1 MRLKPV
7 ESSAASDATA
17 SARGEIRRL
26 HRAPEP
32 EVLKPLLKDAALTG
46 DSRRRV
52 EERALAML
60 KELRAAQSSGWV
72 NQFLQEYRLNTSE
85 GIALLSLAEAFLR
98 VPDPETADQ
107 LIADKLGNADWRA
120 HKGRSHSTLVN
131 SATWGLVIGRALV
144 SETEQASALK
154 RLIGRVGEPFVRQ
167 AVGAAMRLM
176 GEIFVMGRTI
186 DEAIRRMD
194 RRENAGFTASFDMLG
209 EAARTFPDAERY
221 FASYEGAIRAVG
233 KVAKRGHS
241 ISVKL
246 SALHPRYEVA
256 QYETC
261 VPSLIEQVEALAML
275 AKASDIAFT
284 IDAEESERLE
294 MSLDIIEAVAGLP
307 PLRGWE
313 GLGMAVQA
321 YGKRCRPTIAWADAV
336 GAATGR
342 RIAVRLVKGAY
353 WDSEIKRTQ
362 EQGFADYPLFTR
374 KAATDVSYLACAK
387 DMLGAKNIFSAFATH
402 NALTVATLLEWAGPS
417 RDFEFQRLHGM
428 GEGLY
433 EPLVREQG
441 YRTRI
446 YAPVGGHR
454 DLLAYLVR
462 RLLENGANSSFV
474 HQLADE
480 RLSDADILADP
491 VAKIAAVGGT
501 RHPAIPLPKDLFEP
515 VRGNSRGID
524 LNDRVEL
531 ERIAVVVSGNPFAPS
546 EVEGPSR
553 AKPRAVLGSA
563 RRGVSTSLD
572 TNGHRLTGE
581 SSEAP
586 PVTST
591 GEGAAQCAAE
601 AKAMV
606 ARALTAF
613 PAWDARPVEARAA
626 CLDRLADL
634 LEQERDALM
643 RLCVQEAKKTIPDAL
658 AEVREAVDFCRYYA
672 NEARRGL
679 QPVEL
684 PGPTG
689 ERNILR
695 MAGRGAWVCIAP
707 WNFPLAILLG
717 QVTAALVAG
726 NAVIAKPAPQ
736 TPEIAAYAVGLAH
749 GAGIPEDALILAPGG
764 PDMGAALVEDSRI
777 AGIAFTGST
786 ATAKRIARELLS
798 DDERPIIPF
807 IAETGGINAMIVDST
822 ALPEQVVVDVVTSAF
837 RSAGQRCSALRVL
850 LLQEEIAE
858 RTLEMLAGAMDTLI
872 VGDPADPRTDVGP
885 VIDEGAYARL
895 MAHREETRADWIHTV
910 GISKPLP
917 FRGGEEPGAAGR
929 RGGAGPTDKPHPNPS
944 PEGEGLFVPPTLI
957 RVARVEDVRREWF
970 GPLLH
975 VATWKA
981 GQLAE
986 TVERVNR
993 SGFGLTMG
1001 LHSRI
1006 ARAAETVEET
1016 ATVGNLYV
1024 NRSMIGAI
1032 VGSQPFGGEGLSGTG
1047 PKAGGPHY
1055 LPRFCAERVTSTD
1068 TTSAGGN
1075 ATLLS
1080 LEDVGL

>member
-1 MRLKPV
+1 MRLKTV
-7 ESSAASDATA
+7 EADATA
-17 SARGEIRRL
+17 AARAEVRRL

-32 EVLKPLLKDAALTG
+32 EVLKPLLRDAALDA
-46 DSRRRV
+46 DSRQSV
-52 EERALAML
+52 EHRALGML
-60 KELRAAQSSGWV
+60 AELRAAQSSGWV

-98 VPDPETADQ
+98 VPDPETADA

-120 HKGRSHSTLVN
+120 HKGKSASSLVN

-144 SETEQASALK
+144 SDTEQASALK

-167 AVGAAMRLM
+167 AVGAAMKLM

-186 DEAIRRMD
+186 DEALKRMEK
-194 RRENAGFTASFDMLG
+194 RENAGFTASFDMLG

-221 FASYEGAIRAVG
+221 FRAYEDAIRAVG
-233 KVAKRGHS
+233 KVASRGHS

-246 SALHPRYEVA
+246 SALHPRYEVS
-256 QYETC
+256 QYQRC
-261 VPSLIEQVEALAML
+261 VPSLIGQVEALAAL
-275 AKASDIAFT
+275 AKSAGIGFT

-307 PLRGWE
+307 SLKGWD

-321 YGKRCRPTIAWADAV
+321 YGKRCRPVLEWADSL

-342 RIAVRLVKGAY
+342 RISVRLVKGAY

-362 EQGFADYPLFTR
+362 EQGLADYPLFTR
-374 KAATDVSYLACAK
+374 KAATDVSYLACAR
-387 DMLGAKNIFSAFATH
+387 DMLAAKHIYPAFATH
-402 NALTVATLLEWAGPS
+402 NALTVATILEWAGGS

-441 YRTRI
+441 YHTRI

-480 RLSDADILADP
+480 RLSDSDLIADP
-491 VAKIAAVGGT
+491 VARIAAVGGT
-501 RHPAIPLPKDLFEP
+501 RHPAIPLPSELFAPE
-515 VRGNSRGID
+515 RRNSQGLD
-524 LNDRVEL
+524 LNDRPEL
-531 ERIAVVVSGNPFAPS
+531 ERIAKAVAPALDFAP
-546 EVEGPSR
+546 PT
-553 AKPRAVLGSA
+553 SA
-563 RRGVSTSLD
+563 AADEL
-572 TNGHRLTGE
+572 
-581 SSEAP
+581 
-586 PVTST
+586 VT
-591 GEGAAQCAAE
+591 
-601 AKAMV
+601 
-606 ARALTAF
+606 RALKGF
-613 PAWDARPVEARAA
+613 DDWSKRSVEERASA
-626 CLDRLADL
+626 LERLADL
-634 LEQERDALM
+634 LEQDRDMLM
-643 RLCVQEAKKTIPDAL
+643 RIAVQEARKTLPDAL

-672 NEARRGL
+672 AQARKHL

-689 ERNILR
+689 ERNVLR
-695 MAGRGAWVCIAP
+695 MEGRGAWVCIAP
-707 WNFPLAILLG
+707 WNFPLAIFLG
-717 QVTAALVAG
+717 QVSAALAAG
-726 NAVIAKPAPQ
+726 NSVIAKPASQ
-736 TPEIAAYAVGLAH
+736 TPQIAAYAVGLAH
-749 GAGIPEDALILAPGG
+749 EAGIPEDALILAAGRR
-764 PDMGAALVEDSRI
+764 DMGQKLMEDVRI
-777 AGIAFTGST
+777 AGVAFTGST
-786 ATAKRIARELLS
+786 ATAKTIARTLIA
-798 DDERPIIPF
+798 DDDRDIIPL
-807 IAETGGINAMIVDST
+807 IAETGGVNAMIVDST
-822 ALPEQVVVDVVTSAF
+822 ALPEQVVLDVITSAF
-837 RSAGQRCSALRVL
+837 RSAGQRCSALRL
-850 LLQEEIAE
+850 LVLQEDVAE
-858 RTLEMLAGAMDTLI
+858 RTLEMLSGAMDTLI

-885 VIDEGAYARL
+885 VIDKPSYDKL
-895 MAHREETRADWIHTV
+895 M
-910 GISKPLP
+910 
-917 FRGGEEPGAAGR
+917 GR
-929 RGGAGPTDKPHPNPS
+929 REAMKDRIVKTVAA
-944 PEGEGLFVPPTLI
+944 PEDGLFVPPTLI
-957 RVARVEDVRREWF
+957 RIDAIEDLREEWF

-975 VATWKA
+975 VTTWK
-981 GQLAE
+981 GGDLAE
-986 TVERVNR
+986 TVRRVNS

-1016 ATVGNLYV
+1016 GTVGNLYV

>member
-1 MRLKPV
+1 MRLKTV
-7 ESSAASDATA
+7 EADATA
-17 SARGEIRRL
+17 SARAEIRRL

-32 EVLKPLLKDAALTG
+32 EVLKPLLKDAALDA
-46 DSRRRV
+46 DSRQRV
-52 EERALAML
+52 ERRALGML
-60 KELRAAQSSGWV
+60 AELRAAQSSGWV

-98 VPDPETADQ
+98 VPDPETADA

-120 HKGRSHSTLVN
+120 HKGKSASSLVN

-144 SETEQASALK
+144 SDSAQASALK

-167 AVGAAMRLM
+167 AVGAAMKLM

-186 DEAIRRMD
+186 DEALRRMEK
-194 RRENAGFTASFDMLG
+194 RENAGFTASFDMLG

-221 FASYEGAIRAVG
+221 FKAYEDAIRAVG
-233 KVAKRGHS
+233 KVASRGHS

-256 QYETC
+256 QYERC
-261 VPSLIEQVEALAML
+261 VPSLIGQVEALAAL
-275 AKASDIAFT
+275 AKSAGIGFT

-307 PLRGWE
+307 SLKGWD

-321 YGKRCRPTIAWADAV
+321 YGKRCRPVLDWADAL

-342 RIAVRLVKGAY
+342 RISVRLVKGAY
-353 WDSEIKRTQ
+353 WDSEIKRCQ
-362 EQGFADYPLFTR
+362 EQGLADYPLFTR
-374 KAATDVSYLACAK
+374 KAATDVSYLACAR
-387 DMLGAKNIFSAFATH
+387 DMLAAKHIYPAFATH
-402 NALTVATLLEWAGPS
+402 NALTVATILEWAGGS

-441 YRTRI
+441 YHTRI

-480 RLSDADILADP
+480 RLSDADLIADP
-491 VAKIAAVGGT
+491 VARIAAVGGT
-501 RHPAIPLPKDLFEP
+501 RHPAIPLPSELFAPE
-515 VRGNSRGID
+515 RRNSQGLD
-524 LNDRVEL
+524 LNDGPEL
-531 ERIAVVVSGNPFAPS
+531 ERVAKAVAPPLDFAPPTS
-546 EVEGPSR
+546 PS
-553 AKPRAVLGSA
+553 ADAL
-563 RRGVSTSLD
+563 
-572 TNGHRLTGE
+572 
-581 SSEAP
+581 
-586 PVTST
+586 
-591 GEGAAQCAAE
+591 
-601 AKAMV
+601 V
-606 ARALTAF
+606 ARALKGF
-613 PAWDARPVEARAA
+613 DDWSKRSVEARASA
-626 CLDRLADL
+626 LERLADL
-634 LEQERDALM
+634 LEQDRDMLM
-643 RLCVQEAKKTIPDAL
+643 RIAVQEARKTLPDAL

-672 NEARRGL
+672 AQARKHL

-689 ERNILR
+689 ERNVLR
-695 MAGRGAWVCIAP
+695 MEGRGAWVCIAP
-707 WNFPLAILLG
+707 WNFPLAIFLG
-717 QVTAALVAG
+717 QVSAALAAG
-726 NAVIAKPAPQ
+726 NSVIAKPASQ
-736 TPEIAAYAVGLAH
+736 TPQIAAYAVGLAH
-749 GAGIPEDALILAPGG
+749 EAGIPEDALILAAGRR
-764 PDMGAALVEDSRI
+764 DMGQKLMEDVRI
-777 AGIAFTGST
+777 AGVAFTGST
-786 ATAKRIARELLS
+786 ATAKTIARTLIA
-798 DDERPIIPF
+798 DDHRDIIPL
-807 IAETGGINAMIVDST
+807 IAETGGVNAMIVDST
-822 ALPEQVVVDVVTSAF
+822 ALPEQVVLDVVTSAF
-837 RSAGQRCSALRVL
+837 RSAGQRCSALRL
-850 LLQEEIAE
+850 LVLQEDVAE

-885 VIDEGAYARL
+885 VIDKPSYDKL
-895 MAHREETRADWIHTV
+895 M
-910 GISKPLP
+910 
-917 FRGGEEPGAAGR
+917 GR
-929 RGGAGPTDKPHPNPS
+929 REAMKDRIVKTVAAPA
-944 PEGEGLFVPPTLI
+944 EGLFVPPTLI
-957 RVARVEDVRREWF
+957 RIDAIEDLREEWF

-975 VATWKA
+975 VTTWR
-981 GQLAE
+981 GGDLAE
-986 TVERVNR
+986 TVRRVNS

-1016 ATVGNLYV
+1016 GTVGNLYV

>member
-1 MRLKPV
+1 MLTTPSHR
-7 ESSAASDATA
+7 DA
-17 SARGEIRRL
+17 IRRL
-26 HRAPEP
+26 HRAAEP
-32 EVLKPLLKDAALTG
+32 EILIPLLRDAALTP
-46 DSRRRV
+46 DARRRV
-52 EERALAML
+52 ESRALGILA
-60 KELRAAQSSGWV
+60 ELRAAQSSGWV

-85 GIALLSLAEAFLR
+85 GVALLSLAEAFLR
-98 VPDPETADQ
+98 VPDPETADA

-120 HKGRSHSTLVN
+120 HAGKSHSKLVN

-144 SETEQASALK
+144 GESEQASALK
-154 RLIGRVGEPFVRQ
+154 RLFSRAGEPFVRQ

-186 DEAIRRMD
+186 DEAIGRVD
-194 RRENAGFTASFDMLG
+194 KKENRGFTASFDMLG
-209 EAARTFPDAERY
+209 ESARTFDDARRY
-221 FASYEGAIRAVG
+221 FVSYEQAIRAVG
-233 KVAKRGHS
+233 KVANRGHS

-256 QYETC
+256 HYESS
-261 VPSLIEQVEALAML
+261 VSSLIEQVEALATL
-275 AKASDIAFT
+275 AKELGIAFT

-307 PLRGWE
+307 ALKGWD

-321 YGKRCRPTIAWADAV
+321 YGKRCRPVLAWADAV

-362 EQGFADYPLFTR
+362 EQGLADYPLFTR
-374 KAATDVSYLACAK
+374 KASTDVSYLACAR
-387 DMLGAKNIFSAFATH
+387 DMLAAKNIYPAFATH
-402 NALTVATLLEWAGPS
+402 NALTVATILEWAGDS

-433 EPLVREQG
+433 EQLVREQG
-441 YRTRI
+441 YHTRI

-491 VAKIAAVGGT
+491 VAKIAAVAGS
-501 RHPAIPLPKDLFEP
+501 RHPGIPLPKDLFEP
-515 VRGNSRGID
+515 IRGNSEGLD
-524 LNDRVEL
+524 LADRVEL
-531 ERIAVVVSGNPFAPS
+531 KRVADVVAPLPFRGGAGGGGVEAAAVTG
-546 EVEGPSR
+546 GPS
-553 AKPRAVLGSA
+553 LSA
-563 RRGVSTSLD
+563 A
-572 TNGHRLTGE
+572 GE
-581 SSEAP
+581 KG
-586 PVTST
+586 PVTSA
-591 GEGAAQCAAE
+591 GENWTDCAGD
-601 AKAMV
+601 AKAAV
-606 ARALTAF
+606 SRALAAF
-613 PAWDARPVEARAA
+613 PAWDGAGIEHRAA

-634 LEQERDALM
+634 LEQERDTLM
-643 RLCVQEAKKTIPDAL
+643 RICVQEAKKTIPDAL

-672 NEARRGL
+672 QQARTGL
-679 QPVEL
+679 QPIEL

-689 ERNILR
+689 EKNLLR
-695 MAGRGAWVCIAP
+695 MKGRGVWVCIAP
-707 WNFPLAILLG
+707 WNFPLAIFLG
-717 QVTAALVAG
+717 QVSAALVTG
-726 NAVIAKPAPQ
+726 NAVVAKPAPQ
-736 TPEIAAYAVGLAH
+736 TPEIAAFAVGLAH
-749 GAGIPEDALILAPGG
+749 GAGVPEDVLILAAGG

-786 ATAKRIARELLS
+786 ATAKRIARSLL
-798 DDERPIIPF
+798 DDEERPIVPF

-885 VIDEGAYARL
+885 VIDRGAYERL
-895 MAHREETRADWIHTV
+895 MGHREATRSKWVKTV
-910 GISKPLP
+910 
-917 FRGGEEPGAAGR
+917 
-929 RGGAGPTDKPHPNPS
+929 DV
-944 PEGEGLFVPPTLI
+944 PEQGLFVPPTLI
-957 RVARVEDVRREWF
+957 RVDRIEDVRKEWF

-975 VATWKA
+975 VTTWKA

-1006 ARAAETVEET
+1006 ARAAETVEELAT
-1016 ATVGNLYV
+1016 AGNLYV